1 MIQHF
6 IFSQDYAAI
15 VVAKYIFQ
23 KFLNF
28 WSILLSKNL
37 LSLLFSLKNE
47 ILNLFFQIALK
58 VFQIFSSSTNIKD
71 LILLRKLT
79 NYTTCQRTI
88 DTWKYFIIL
97 INIQKPKVK
106 TSNINYL
113 KQEIEQSIFDH
124 NIKLQHCLLW

>member
-1 MIQHF
+1 MQHF
-6 IFSQDYAAI
+6 LFSWDYAAI

-37 LSLLFSLKNE
+37 LPLLFSLRNE
-47 ILNLFFQIALK
+47 ILNLLFQIALN
-58 VFQIFSSSTNIKD
+58 VFQIFSSSANIKD
-71 LILLRKLT
+71 QILLRKLT
-79 NYTTCQRTI
+79 IYATCQRTI

-106 TSNINYL
+106 MCNINYL
-113 KQEIEQSIFDH
+113 KQEIEQPIFDY
-124 NIKLQHCLLW
+124 NIKLQHCLLI

>member
-58 VFQIFSSSTNIKD
+58 VFQIFSSSANIKD

-113 KQEIEQSIFDH
+113 KQEIEQPIFDH

>member
-58 VFQIFSSSTNIKD
+58 VFRIFSSSANIKD

-97 INIQKPKVK
+97 INIQKP
-106 TSNINYL
+106 SNINYL
-113 KQEIEQSIFDH
+113 KQEIEQPIFDH